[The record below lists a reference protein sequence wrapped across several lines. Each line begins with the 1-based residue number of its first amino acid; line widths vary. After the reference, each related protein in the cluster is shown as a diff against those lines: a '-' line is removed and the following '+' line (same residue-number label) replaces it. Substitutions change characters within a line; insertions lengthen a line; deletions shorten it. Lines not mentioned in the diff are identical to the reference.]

1 MLINEK
7 IESGI
12 ITVLKN
18 LNTPPECIL
27 HTEHQAYL
35 TPLKEFELQLKNPNK
50 QAVIFGAF
58 KAGKSTF
65 INALLGS
72 SWLPSRSNRATGVP
86 THIVYH
92 HFPAAWVNHSQL
104 ISPEQIGQYI
114 LLDTSQGGSEAPDGV
129 QSVQLGLPL
138 PLLKN
143 QWSLVDTPGLL
154 DNATLSEVTLQQLQQ
169 ADLAI
174 VVLLAS
180 KLLAEAERE
189 VIQRVNTLL
198 KGNLVIIINQI
209 DQIDLEERELLISW
223 ANSCLTGIGN
233 RLVGFPSVFTTAA
246 KAWLK
251 QDEPEMLETRIALQ
265 HHMKMIFHQL
275 LGNRVALLSRLSIL
289 ESHLQE
295 TTAYFQIQL
304 LNIKQQIQKLE
315 LEAEE
320 DLKQRQITFNKLIEE
335 IIFGIDLIQVTL
347 ITSLEQMEMD
357 CFREAKFQIDKDNPE
372 WLGAARNQINN
383 GANAYIIEVK
393 QKFSVILNKTNID
406 LPIFNGEALA
416 ICQQDVISEDLATI
430 IAKTIGKSEALG
442 FIRGAAKVFSVDLK
456 QENLEKV
463 KSLLQKC
470 VYQMRQNTQEY
481 IDNLHSLVADYQVVH
496 QPKTEIS
503 DSLKNAYQKS
513 VDYEKI
519 INWISSCRENI
530 QPIIEEVMSVVS
542 EFEDIWD
549 NKFTKLAVSEFKQK
563 RQDKKNKKI
572 DLNQLA
578 NQVIK
583 ENCQSRWD
591 NPSHYN
597 YAWLEKLKR
606 ENYEV
611 GQKLSDLIHS
621 VSINKPLNKK
631 KIIDKK
637 ELSILTITV
646 VLSLFILL
654 WGQNIQDI
662 RTFRFSRQSAISM
675 IILSWGYFFI
685 KKSMNERDIKFEKNL
700 NQTIESEIETY
711 KLQAI
716 NILKKINS

>member
-12 ITVLKN
+12 ITLLKN
-18 LNTPPECIL
+18 LNTPPQSIL
-27 HTEHQAYL
+27 YTEYQAYL
-35 TPLKEFELQLKNPNK
+35 TPLKEFELQLKKQNK

-58 KAGKSTF
+58 KAGKSTL

-92 HFPAAWVNHSQL
+92 HLPAAWVNHSQL

-114 LLDTSQGGSEAPDGV
+114 LLDTSQGSSEAPDGV
-129 QSVQLGLPL
+129 QSVKLGLPL

-189 VIQRVNTLL
+189 VIQQVNTLL

-233 RLVGFPSVFTTAA
+233 RLVGFPALFTTAA

-251 QDEPEMLETRIALQ
+251 QDEPEMLETRIAFQ
-265 HHMKMIFHQL
+265 NHMKMIFYEL

-295 TTAYFQIQL
+295 RTAYFKIQL

-320 DLKQRQITFNKLIEE
+320 DLKHRQITFNKLIEE
-335 IIFGIDLIQVTL
+335 ITCGIDLMQVPL
-347 ITSLEQMEMD
+347 ITSLAQMEMD
-357 CFREAKFQIDKDNPE
+357 CCREVKFQIDKNNPE
-372 WLGAARNQINN
+372 WLGAARGQINN
-383 GANAYIIEVK
+383 AANAYIIEVK
-393 QKFSVILNKTNID
+393 QKSSVILNKIKIV
-406 LPIFNGEALA
+406 LPIFNREALD
-416 ICQQDVISEDLATI
+416 ICQQASISEDLATRI
-430 IAKTIGKSEALG
+430 TKTIGKSEALG
-442 FIRGAAKVFSVDLK
+442 FIRGAAKVFSLDLK
-456 QENLEKV
+456 QKNLEKV

-496 QPKTEIS
+496 QPKREIS
-503 DSLKNAYQKS
+503 DKLKNAYQNS
-513 VDYEKI
+513 VDYEKF

-549 NKFTKLAVSEFKQK
+549 KFTKLAVSEFMQK

-583 ENCQSRWD
+583 ENCQTRWD

-611 GQKLSDLIHS
+611 GQELSDLIHS
-621 VSINKPLNKK
+621 VSINKLLNKK
-631 KIIDKK
+631 KLIDRK
-637 ELSILTITV
+637 EVVILVITI
-646 VLSLFILL
+646 VLSLVILL

-662 RTFRFSRQSAISM
+662 RVFSFSRQSAISM
-675 IILSWGYFFI
+675 IILSWGYFFM
-685 KKSMNERDIKFEKNL
+685 KKSMDERDKKFERNL
-700 NQTIESEIETY
+700 HQTIKTEIETY

-716 NILKKINS
+716 NILKRINF